1 MARTFTRRRAIAIMA
16 ATVGLPLVARAR
28 SNTRA
33 VTWRGV
39 ALGAPATL
47 IVNHEDPREAER
59 LVGLATAEV
68 ERLEQ
73 VFSLYRPDSTLVELN
88 RVGALVAPPPELVS
102 LLKLCGELWRA
113 TGGAFDPT
121 VQPLWTLYRNHF
133 AAGTGV
139 DGPRPD
145 ELSRALLSV
154 DFSKVKISDDLVV
167 LGGKGAGLTLNGI
180 AQGFIT
186 DLVVELL
193 KANGITS
200 TLVDMGEVRGVG
212 GRADGTPWR
221 VALAQSEA
229 YGGADAVIEI
239 TDRAVATSSATG
251 YCFDDAGRFGHIL
264 DPKRGVCAARY
275 SRVSVIADTAA
286 VADGLSTAFSL
297 MTLDEIRKSVA
308 QGKDIIVDIASPS
321 LGAVRIVA

>member
-1 MARTFTRRRAIAIMA
+1 MARNFTRRRAIAIMA
-16 ATVGLPLVARAR
+16 ATVGLPLVARAQ

-47 IVNHEDPREAER
+47 IVHHEDPREAER

-88 RVGALVAPPPELVS
+88 RVGALVAPPPELIS
-102 LLKLCGELWRA
+102 LLELCGELWRA

-121 VQPLWTLYRNHF
+121 VQPLWALYRDHF

-139 DGPRPD
+139 DGPRMD
-145 ELSRALLSV
+145 ELSKALQSV
-154 DFSKVKISDDLVV
+154 DFGKVRISDDLVV

-193 KANGITS
+193 KTNGITS

-212 GRADGTPWR
+212 DRPDGTPWR

-229 YGGADAVIEI
+229 YGRADAVIEI

-251 YCFDDAGRFGHIL
+251 YCFDDAGRYGHIL
-264 DPKRGVCAARY
+264 DPKRGICAARY

-297 MTLDEIRKSVA
+297 MTLEEIRKSVA
-308 QGKDIIVDIASPS
+308 QGKDIIADIASPS